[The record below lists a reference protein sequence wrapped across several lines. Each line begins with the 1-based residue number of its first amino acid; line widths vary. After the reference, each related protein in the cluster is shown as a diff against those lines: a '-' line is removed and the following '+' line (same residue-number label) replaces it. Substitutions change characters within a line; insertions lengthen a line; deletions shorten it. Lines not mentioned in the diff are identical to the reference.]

1 MAEAPLRHAS
11 SVTAEA
17 ASLVSVTHRYG
28 ERTAL
33 ADVTVAIPAG
43 SMTGLIGPD
52 GVGKSTLLALVAG
65 VRRIQT
71 GSVTALGGDMRSSA
85 HRRSAYSRI
94 AYMPQGLGRN
104 LYPTLSV
111 AENIDFFGRLFGQGE
126 AERRWRI
133 DDLTRSTGLDPFLDR
148 PAGKLSGGMK
158 QKLSLCCAL
167 IHDPDLLILDEPTT
181 GVDPLSRRQFWEL
194 IGRIRA
200 RNPAISVATA
210 TAYMEEAAEFDHM
223 IAMDNG
229 RVLATGSAR
238 DLIAKTGAGSLE
250 DAFIALLPEERR
262 GRRRGPLVVPPR
274 PKREGEAAIEAEHLT
289 MAFGDFVAVDDVSL
303 SIPRGEIFGFLGSNG
318 CGKTTVMKI
327 LTGLLQQTS
336 GTARLFG
343 QPTNAAD
350 IETRKRVGY
359 MSQSFSLYTELTVRQ
374 NLRLHAE
381 LFHIAP
387 DQIPARIAAVLDR
400 FDLTGV
406 SDSYPD
412 SLPLGVRQRL
422 QLATA
427 VLHQPEVLI
436 LDEPTSGVDPI
447 ARDTFWE
454 QLIRLSRED
463 GVTIFLS
470 THFVNEAARCDRVS
484 LMHAGRILAMGTPA
498 EIVAAEKAPSLEVA
512 FIDLLEAAQAR
523 PETATSP
530 EAEARPP
537 PARAVTGSEAR
548 TRELGKLWAFAR
560 REALELVRDP
570 IRIAF
575 ALLGPL
581 ILATTMAFG
590 ISFDIENVPY
600 AVLDGDQSAES
611 RTFLE
616 AFSSSRYFE
625 TRPPITSLAEIDR
638 RLEAGEI
645 RVAIMIP
652 PDFGRDLLR
661 GRTPEVGA
669 VLDGANTFRAETTRG
684 YVQGVLASYLSDL
697 ARREGLEEALAS
709 PMRIET
715 RFRYNQAFLSLEA
728 ISPGVLMMMIIM
740 FSTMLTALGIVREK
754 ELGSIVNLYA
764 APVSKLAF
772 LIGKQLPYVAL
783 GLVSFTMLV
792 GLIVFGF
799 DVPIRGSFLA
809 LALGALVYCTAATA
823 FGLVVSSFVN
833 SQIAAIFGSAI
844 IVTIPT
850 ANFSGMMYPVST
862 LEGGARLIGE
872 LFPALYFQRISTGV
886 FNKGQ
891 DLAALYGN
899 HLALAAFCL
908 VFWTAAVV
916 LLKRQER

>member
-1 MAEAPLRHAS
+1 MAAAARRQAS
-11 SVTAEA
+11 SVTAAA
-17 ASLVSVTHRYG
+17 ASLIGVTHRYG
-28 ERTAL
+28 ERLAL
-33 ADVTVAIPAG
+33 ADVSVDIPAG
-43 SMTGLIGPD
+43 RMTGLIGPD

-65 VRRIQT
+65 VRRIQS
-71 GSVTALGGDMRSSA
+71 GEVLVLGGDMRSGA
-85 HRRSAYSRI
+85 HRQMAYSRI

-111 AENIDFFGRLFGQGE
+111 AENIDFFGRLFGQDE

-200 RNPAISVATA
+200 RNPSISVATA
-210 TAYMEEAAEFDHM
+210 TAYMEEAHAFDHL
-223 IAMDNG
+223 IAMDDG
-229 RVLATGSAR
+229 RMLATGSAH
-238 DLIAKTGAGSLE
+238 DLIERTGAASLE

-262 GRRRGPLVVPPR
+262 QQRKTLVVPPHQSR
-274 PKREGEAAIEAEHLT
+274 DGDAAIEADHLT
-289 MAFGDFVAVDDVSL
+289 MTFGDFVAVDDVSL
-303 SIPRGEIFGFLGSNG
+303 RIPRGEIFGFLGSNG
-318 CGKTTVMKI
+318 CGKTTTMKI

-350 IETRKRVGY
+350 VETRKRVGY

-374 NLRLHAE
+374 NLMLHAE
-381 LFHIAP
+381 LFHIAA
-387 DQIPARIAAVLDR
+387 DQIAARIAALLAR
-400 FDLTGV
+400 FDLV
-406 SDSYPD
+406 DVADAYPD

-427 VLHQPEVLI
+427 VLHRPEVLI

-463 GVTIFLS
+463 NVTIFLS
-470 THFVNEAARCDRVS
+470 THFINEAERCDRVS

-512 FIDLLEAAQAR
+512 FIDLLERAQEHPASADAAPAAPVPAAVPAPR
-523 PETATSP
+523 PA
-530 EAEARPP
+530 AEW
-537 PARAVTGSEAR
+537 E
-548 TRELGKLWAFAR
+548 RELGKLWAFAR

-575 ALLGPL
+575 ALIGPL
-581 ILATTMAFG
+581 ILAATMAFG
-590 ISFDIENVPY
+590 ISFDIEDVPY
-600 AVLDGDQSAES
+600 AALDGDQSAES

-616 AFSSSRYFE
+616 AFAGSRYFQ
-625 TRPPITSLAEIDR
+625 TRPPLSSPNEIDR
-638 RLEAGEI
+638 RLESGEL
-645 RVAIMIP
+645 RVALMIP

-661 GRTPEVGA
+661 GRTPEVGV

-684 YVQGVLASYLSDL
+684 YVQGVLNSYIQDL
-697 ARREGLEEALAS
+697 ARREGLEAAIAS
-709 PMRIET
+709 PIKIET

-728 ISPGVLMMMIIM
+728 ISPGVLMMLLIM

-754 ELGSIVNLYA
+754 ELGSITNLYA
-764 APVSKLAF
+764 APVSTLAF
-772 LIGKQLPYVAL
+772 LVGKQLPYVAL
-783 GLVSFTMLV
+783 GLVSFATLV
-792 GLIVFGF
+792 LLITFGF
-799 DVPIRGSFLA
+799 GVPIRGSFLA
-809 LALGALVYCTAATA
+809 LALGAVIYCCAATA

-850 ANFSGMMYPVST
+850 VNFSGMMYPVST
-862 LEGGARLIGE
+862 LEGGARVIGE

-899 HLALAAFCL
+899 HLVLILFCGAFL
-908 VFWTAAVV
+908 TAAA
-916 LLKRQER
+916 LLLQRQER